1 MKKDTPFRVWL
12 GSWDTKQNRIDAL
25 EKLARKYAGTTTRGV
40 EDGEQ
45 GNISKL
51 FQMIADGEL
60 KLRKK

>member
-1 MKKDTPFRVWL
+1 MKRDRPHAVWL
-12 GSWDTKQNRIDAL
+12 GSWDDKERRLEAL
-25 EKLARKYAGTTTRGV
+25 DKLARKYAGTTERSGT
-40 EDGEQ
+40 EQ